1 MSPPTAIM
9 PDSNSQTITDTS
21 NTSKPAI
28 LDILPDLPISDQRCA
43 IRVQQR
49 IDLMLLALEALQ
61 LGGSEYML
69 AMTKELQLEGIIKN
83 RLVLWKLRCSNS
95 WRQCY
100 TREPLSIQQAKA
112 LVIIIGYQAK
122 QLMVLIRQLLIAHQ
136 QMTDK
141 NMPLESNFRLSEYL
155 ERFAAHFRSRMNP
168 NRAKVSIYLTSPD
181 ELNNLA
187 ILLLGD
193 LLFCSGTKGMQRF
206 WVSLF
211 DGEVA

>member
-9 PDSNSQTITDTS
+9 PDSNSQTITD
-21 NTSKPAI
+21 TSKPAI

-69 AMTKELQLEGIIKN
+69 TTAKELQLESIIKN
-83 RLVLWKLRCSNS
+83 RLVLWKLRCGNT

-100 TREPLSIQQAKA
+100 TRETLRVDQAKA

-122 QLMVLIRQLLIAHQ
+122 QLMVLIRQLLLAYQ
-136 QMTDK
+136 QMCDK
-141 NMPLESNFRLSEYL
+141 NMPLENNFRLSEYL
-155 ERFAAHFRSRMNP
+155 ERFTVHFRSRMNS
-168 NRAKVSIYLTSPD
+168 NRAKVSIYLSSPD

-187 ILLLGD
+187 ISLLSE